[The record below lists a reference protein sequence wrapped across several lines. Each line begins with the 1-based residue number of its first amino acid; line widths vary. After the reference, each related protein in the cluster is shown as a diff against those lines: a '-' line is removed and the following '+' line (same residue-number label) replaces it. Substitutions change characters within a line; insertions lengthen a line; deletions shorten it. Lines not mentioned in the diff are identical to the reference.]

1 MYGIV
6 LTGGGARGA
15 YGIGALEC
23 IKKERLEIGAVVG
36 SSVGAINGAMFAQG
50 DFKLAKKLWN
60 TISLNDVIEL
70 EALNENK
77 WSVKSIK
84 KIIDDIKANSGVSME
99 PIDKLLREV
108 IDENKLLL
116 SPVDFGLVTYSVT
129 DKKPLEVFKADIPKG
144 KLVDYIM
151 ASASLPGTMRKV
163 IDDKE
168 YLDGGFADNKPVS
181 MLTAKGYRDIVVV
194 DVGGPG
200 VQKQIANDGVNVIE
214 IKCKNPIVG
223 ILEFDKKKLEDSI
236 NMGYADA
243 RKAFGRVMG
252 NKYYIKSNDY
262 IKAKHTMSEELLAGL
277 ENAAD
282 YLGVYRFGE
291 YTIREF
297 IEEINKKYN
306 RIKNESGNVGME
318 AIMGGKNKEILFVK
332 ATEALKS
339 GNAEQAEFAVKLLLK
354 DFSLA
359 ANAIRYFSI

>member
-1 MYGIV
+1 MYGVV

-23 IKKERLEIGAVVG
+23 IKKERLEIGAVAG

-50 DFKLAKKLWN
+50 DFKLAKKMWS
-60 TISLNDVIEL
+60 TISIKDVIEL
-70 EALNENK
+70 EALNEKK

-84 KIIDDIKANSGVSME
+84 KTIDDIKSNNGVSME
-99 PIDKLLREV
+99 PIETLLREV

-116 SPVDFGLVTYSVT
+116 SSIDFGLVTYSVT
-129 DKKPLEVFKADIPKG
+129 DKKPIEVFKADIPKG

-168 YLDGGFADNKPVS
+168 YLDGGFADNKPIG

-200 VQKQIANDGVNVIE
+200 VQKQTVNNGVNIIE

-223 ILEFDKKKLEDSI
+223 ILEFDKRKIEDSV

-243 RKAFGRVMG
+243 RKAFGRTMG
-252 NKYYIKSNDY
+252 NKYYIKSRDY
-262 IKAKHTMSEELLAGL
+262 ITAKHTMGDELLAGL

-282 YLGVYRFGE
+282 YLGVYRFAE
-291 YTIREF
+291 YTMRDF
-297 IEEINKKYN
+297 IQEINEKYN
-306 RIKNESGNVGME
+306 RIKTENENMGME
-318 AIMGGKNKEILFVK
+318 AIVSGKNKGILFVK
-332 ATEALKS
+332 ATEALKN
-339 GNAEQAEFAVKLLLK
+339 GNAEQAEFAVRLLLK

-359 ANAIRYFSI
+359 ANAIRYFSF